1 MRQTIVNVVP
11 PGGSLFEVATP
22 SGVWGADRARTAG
35 IDVDFIAC
43 GIDATS
49 VEVAGGVT
57 MSGLARL
64 DGCLEVAD
72 VLVVPTW
79 PIDTTPVPDA
89 LVSGLLAAHKNGT
102 RLVGLCLGAF
112 AVAATGLLDGASA
125 VTHWRHRD
133 RFEASFPRVNFEP
146 DTLYVD
152 EGQVVTS
159 AGSAAATDCCLHLV
173 RRDHGAEVAAAIA
186 RSLVTAPHRSGTQS
200 QFASAPPIPV
210 GVDRLS
216 LALGKAAENIAA
228 VPDVPALA
236 ALANLSRRSLERE
249 LRDRLGVSP
258 KEWIGEQRLFTAC
271 RLLEQPDLS
280 IERVAEL
287 SGYGSTPTL
296 RRAFQAHRGTTPSHY
311 RAEFTPLRPSS

>member
-1 MRQTIVNVVP
+1 MRQTIVSVVP
-11 PGGSLFEVATP
+11 AGGSLFEVATP
-22 SGVWGADRARTAG
+22 SGVWGEDRMRSAG
-35 IDVDFIAC
+35 IEADFIAC
-43 GIDATS
+43 GIETSS
-49 VEVAGGVT
+49 VELAGGVT
-57 MSGLARL
+57 LSGLGLL
-64 DGCLEVAD
+64 DDWIGKAD

-79 PIDTTPVPDA
+79 PIETTPVPGV
-89 LVSGLLAAHKNGT
+89 LVSGLLDAHKNGT

-112 AVAATGLLDGASA
+112 AVAATGLLDGSSA

-133 RFEASFPRVNFEP
+133 RFETSYPRVRFEP

-200 QFASAPPIPV
+200 QFASAPQLPIGP
-210 GVDRLS
+210 DRLS
-216 LALGKAAENIAA
+216 LALSRAAEDIAA

-236 ALANLSRRSLERE
+236 AYASLSRRSLERE

-258 KEWIGEQRLFTAC
+258 KEWIDEQRLFTAC
-271 RLLEQPDLS
+271 RLLEQPDLG

-287 SGYGSTPTL
+287 AGYGSTPTM
-296 RRAFQAHRGTTPSHY
+296 RRAFHLHRGTTPSRY
-311 RAEFTPLRPSS
+311 RTEFTPLQP